1 VTCLTSRSFLT
12 SRERRLGR
20 RDVLEITEHPFF
32 KSTYWVGVGTGNVD
46 LFNV

>member
-1 VTCLTSRSFLT
+1 MTCLTSRRLLT

-32 KSTYWVGVGTGNVD
+32 KSTHWASVGTGNADSFIV
-46 LFNV
+46 

>member
-1 VTCLTSRSFLT
+1 MTCLTSRRFLT

-32 KSTYWVGVGTGNVD
+32 KSTHWPSVGTGNTGS
-46 LFNV
+46 FNV